1 MSSLD
6 IRHSGFYSAVPV
18 YRTMHL
24 SLTMVKGWKA
34 QILRSCSELE
44 TLLSERT
51 PDSPRL
57 NEIIQSLSDLYKE
70 ANERRLERIHPHDSA
85 HEIEIKS
92 IISFIHNSKNK
103 VNSAK
108 ELIFKGNH
116 EKACALISSIHYQ
129 EKLSTPENR
138 TLTFMIQTFDQI
150 NAALTEK
157 GMAVEIQT
165 NIEPLSPIMMW
176 SSKTL
181 QLTKHFFR
189 TLLAFDTPAL
199 NGV

>member
-57 NEIIQSLSDLYKE
+57 NGNPPI
-70 ANERRLERIHPHDSA
+70 
-85 HEIEIKS
+85 
-92 IISFIHNSKNK
+92 FNS
-103 VNSAK
+103 
-108 ELIFKGNH
+108 
-116 EKACALISSIHYQ
+116 
-129 EKLSTPENR
+129 
-138 TLTFMIQTFDQI
+138 TFQ
-150 NAALTEK
+150 
-157 GMAVEIQT
+157 
-165 NIEPLSPIMMW
+165 
-176 SSKTL
+176 
-181 QLTKHFFR
+181 
-189 TLLAFDTPAL
+189 
-199 NGV
+199 